1 MLNRGIYC
9 ALIALMA
16 LVLTSCGNTPTRPS
30 YDDTAAMSSEQVEA
44 RVRELVAA
52 ARASSG
58 SERDNYLLQ
67 AAELL
72 VQHQEITWARN
83 LLTPIDT
90 QQLAD
95 TEFIRHSQLLAQVA
109 LQDSAYLLAESIL
122 TNPRLEQQWQKLSP
136 EQEVSLRAMRAA
148 LFERRG
154 EIAEAVSERMQL
166 GALLTDEEDELANQ
180 EAIWQSLMTLPRHQL
195 DQMAREESNHA
206 LRGWYSLAA
215 LSKND
220 QTNLERQLG
229 SVEQWQRD
237 WPQHPA
243 SRNLP
248 QDLQLLRQLVEQAP
262 TQIALLLPQQGNL
275 AQAGDAVRDG
285 FMAAYYQAHTEK
297 SRVPQV
303 RQYDSSGEVDIV
315 ALYEQAVADGA
326 EFVIGPLDRDKVER
340 LSQLEQ
346 LPAPILTLNYTETA
360 SPYRADFEH
369 PPGFYQF
376 GLAAEDEARQVARRA
391 YLDGHRY
398 ALVITPDRGWSE
410 RSAHAFT
417 DEWLTLGGHVVNISQ
432 FVNSGNYSRVV
443 QEALLIDQSQA
454 RRQELTRLFGAQM
467 EFEPR
472 RRQDLDM
479 IFLIANPEQGR
490 QIKPTLAF
498 HYAGQV
504 PVYSTSHIYSG
515 EPNRAR
521 DGDLNGIRFNAMPWL
536 FDQDSEEK
544 QAVTEHVRAP
554 AIYSRM
560 HALGVDAYHLHPRLR
575 QLEEVSQARV
585 YGATG
590 VLQMLPDGR
599 IEREQVWAQFR
610 QGLAQPLP
618 SLADVE
624 LETP

>member
-9 ALIALMA
+9 ALVALMA
-16 LVLTSCGNTPTRPS
+16 LALASCGSTPSKPS
-30 YDDTAAMSSEQVEA
+30 YDDTSALSSEQVEA
-44 RVRELVAA
+44 RVRELVDA
-52 ARASSG
+52 ARTSSG

-72 VQHQEITWARN
+72 IQQQEITWARN

-90 QQLAD
+90 RQLAD
-95 TEFIRHSQLLAQVA
+95 AEFIRHSQLLAQVA
-109 LQDSAYLLAESIL
+109 LQDSAYPLAESIL
-122 TNPRLEQQWQKLSP
+122 TNPRLEQQWQDLSP

-154 EIAEAVSERMQL
+154 EIPEAVNERIQL
-166 GALLTDEEDELANQ
+166 GALLASEDDELANQ

-195 DQMAREESNHA
+195 DSLAQQESNRTLH
-206 LRGWYSLAA
+206 GWYSLAA

-220 QTNLERQLG
+220 QTNLERQLR
-229 SVEQWQRD
+229 SVEQWQSD

-243 SRNLP
+243 SHHLP

-262 TQIALLLPQQGNL
+262 TQIALLLPHQGNL

-285 FMAAYYQAHTEK
+285 FMAAYYQALAEQ

-303 RQYDSSGEVDIV
+303 RQYDTSGDVDIV
-315 ALYEQAVADGA
+315 ALYEQAVDEGA
-326 EFVIGPLDRDKVER
+326 EFVIGPLDRDQVER
-340 LSQLEQ
+340 LGQLSE
-346 LPAPILTLNYTETA
+346 LPAPILTLNYTEAA
-360 SPYRADFEH
+360 SPYLADFEL
-369 PPGFYQF
+369 PAGFYQF
-376 GLAAEDEARQVARRA
+376 GLAAEDEARQVARQA

-410 RSAHAFT
+410 RSALAFT

-432 FVNSGNYSRVV
+432 FVNSGNYSRVI
-443 QEALLIDQSQA
+443 QQALLIDQSQA
-454 RRQELTRLFGAQM
+454 RRQELTRLFGAQV

-504 PVYSTSHIYSG
+504 PVYSTSHIYAG

-521 DGDLNGIRFNAMPWL
+521 DGDLNGIRFNTMPWL

-560 HALGVDAYHLHPRLR
+560 HALGVDAYHLHPRVR
-575 QLEEVSQARV
+575 QLEQVSQARV

-590 VLQMLPDGR
+590 VLQMLPGGH
-599 IEREQVWAQFR
+599 IEREQVWVEFR
-610 QGLAQPLP
+610 QGIAQPLP

-624 LETP
+624 LE